1 MAKAV
6 ILALGLAL
14 SCAACV
20 SSEAERPATPR
31 PLQPKAS
38 HQPRIEGS
46 SSTRASSDT
55 VRRQA
60 HLEFDAYLQ
69 CALNNAR
76 KLAASPE
83 PAEQVA
89 RAAMASCIPQQQAFT
104 LAIARASDPLFAN
117 RLWETTQPDIR
128 RILVKHVLERRQF
141 TANLGQG

>member
-38 HQPRIEGS
+38 HQPRIEGG

-141 TANLGQG
+141 TANLGHG